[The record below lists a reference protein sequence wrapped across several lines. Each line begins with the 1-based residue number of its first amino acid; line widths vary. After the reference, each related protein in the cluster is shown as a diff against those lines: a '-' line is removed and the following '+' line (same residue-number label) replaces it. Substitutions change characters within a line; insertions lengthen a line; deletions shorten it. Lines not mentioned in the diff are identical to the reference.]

1 MDLMMDLKVKNCR
14 QIWLFVLERVK
25 ADLIV
30 LNSPKETL
38 LAAIFVFA
46 VPDSDDVVGSFD
58 WICSLLNKNPD
69 FAAREI
75 FESLTQLEQK
85 RILSLL
91 NSAGFSVN
99 FSIRHKSNERPRI
112 LRRLVDIRPRGLMN

>member
-1 MDLMMDLKVKNCR
+1 MDFNTQNFY
-14 QIWLFVLERVK
+14 QIWLFVLAKAK
-25 ADLIV
+25 ADLTV
-30 LNSPKETL
+30 LNSSRETL

-46 VPDSDDVVGSFD
+46 VSDSENMVGSFD